1 MGGPT
6 RWSHLLVGLLIERV
20 GDLPHSCVYPNGA
33 FSQLRGRP
41 IALRQSLEKARFYVA
56 REIFCFIFSE

>member
-41 IALRQSLEKARFYVA
+41 IALDGKTGTL
-56 REIFCFIFSE
+56 

>member
-20 GDLPHSCVYPNGA
+20 GDLPHSCPNGA

-41 IALRQSLEKARFYVA
+41 IAFGWKNRHL
-56 REIFCFIFSE
+56 